1 MAIFIYNKKSFISIN
16 LIDIINPVGDIM
28 KEKFVKILLYVL
40 ILLLGFDLGFI
51 VNNII
56 DKKYVS
62 ADGWLSFLGAI
73 VGGIIAA
80 ISIYVTV
87 ARAKEEVREKEIKDV
102 RPFIV
107 FKPEFNK
114 DFMEAYSTLEDN
126 CHYTIDST
134 VENVSDKLVNNLR
147 LLDED
152 VYIYNSET
160 DEYNILDPME
170 CNYNIYT
177 VLLDSNEM
185 IKAHDKFAFH
195 TNFIIS
201 NYSKTKEKGTDSFK
215 VITRFTYRDILDLV
229 EYTHYTEYELI
240 IDYTN
245 KGEYFL
251 FYNSL
256 VNRTES
262 YKNLKTGEIVKL

>member
-114 DFMEAYSTLEDN
+114 DFMEAYSTTEDN
-126 CHYTIDST
+126 CFYAIDST

>member
-1 MAIFIYNKKSFISIN
+1 
-16 LIDIINPVGDIM
+16 M
-28 KEKFVKILLYVL
+28 KEKIVKILLYIL

-51 VNNII
+51 VNNIV

-80 ISIYVTV
+80 ISIYTTIT
-87 ARAKEEVREKEIKDV
+87 RAKEEVREKEIKDV

-114 DFMEAYSTLEDN
+114 NFMEAYSILEDN

-134 VENVSDKLVNNLR
+134 IENVSDKLVNNLR

-152 VYIYNSET
+152 VYIYNSEN

-185 IKAHDKFAFH
+185 VKAHDKFAFH
-195 TNFIIS
+195 TNFIIN
-201 NYSKTKEKGTDSFK
+201 NYSKTKEKGADSFK

-245 KGEYFL
+245 EGEYFL